1 MATPEQLC
9 QELNL
14 LTAASQM
21 PLTLQPGAAL
31 QEGGTGA
38 RSTPDDPV
46 LRILAAGPRHIDEVA
61 REAGLPV
68 ASVSSS
74 LQLFELQGT
83 VRQTAPMTYA
93 LA

>member
-1 MATPEQLC
+1 
-9 QELNL
+9 
-14 LTAASQM
+14 
-21 PLTLQPGAAL
+21 
-31 QEGGTGA
+31 
-38 RSTPDDPV
+38 V